1 MNYKAFLETRGYTF
15 KRNLGEGTYGKV
27 VSAYCK
33 EVRTKVAIKIIDKE
47 EVSPNYLEKFLP
59 REMKIIRGLRHPNIV
74 KTYDIFGLNTS
85 KVYVVMELC
94 RKGNLVRYIN
104 HHGALSEPFAC
115 RLFKQLCKAIK
126 YLHKKNVTHRDLKCE
141 NLLLDR
147 NNNLK
152 VCDFGFS
159 KKLMYRDGIM
169 VLSETYCG
177 TWTYTA
183 PEVLRGLPYN
193 PKLSDV
199 WSMGVVLYA
208 FLYALMPF
216 DPSNIRSMVETQM
229 KHNINIPDVPSVS
242 SEAYDLIRSI
252 LHPDVEQRIRIKNIL
267 CHPWMLCNGEKEGID
282 EAPLSNPGSRQEGPA
297 DENTKEEEEPTQ
309 DSSDPEE
316 GPSTGAPR

>member
-33 EVRTKVAIKIIDKE
+33 DRRRKVAIKVIDKE
-47 EVSPNYLEKFLP
+47 EVSSNYLEKFLP
-59 REMKIIRGLRHPNIV
+59 REMKIIRTLRHPNIV
-74 KTYDIFGLNTS
+74 KTYDIFGLNST

-94 RKGNLVRYIN
+94 GKGNLLRYIN
-104 HHGALSEPFAC
+104 HHGALSEPLSC
-115 RLFKQLCKAIK
+115 RLFTQLCKAIK
-126 YLHKKNVTHRDLKCE
+126 YLHKKYVAHRDLKCE

-147 NNNLK
+147 HYNLK

-159 KKLMYRDGIM
+159 KRLMYRHGNM

-177 TWTYTA
+177 SWSYTA

-199 WSMGVVLYA
+199 WSMGVVLYV
-208 FLYALMPF
+208 FIYALMPF
-216 DPSNIRSMVETQM
+216 DTSNVIRLVEIQM
-229 KHNINIPDVPSVS
+229 KHKIHHPDVPSVS
-242 SEAYDLIRSI
+242 SEAEDLIQGI
-252 LHPDVEQRIRIKNIL
+252 LHPDVEQRITIRNIL
-267 CHPWMLCNGEKEGID
+267 CHPWMLRKWEMEDTD
-282 EAPLSNPGSRQEGPA
+282 EAPLSNPGSRQEGQP

-309 DSSDPEE
+309 ESSDPGE
-316 GPSTGAPR
+316 GPSTCAPR